1 MRALRWVG
9 LVSVVITLSSSRAGG
24 EPCRGARSLAIP
36 TSSFRLIERESGPVN
51 YYRVVSGPEG
61 EFVRS
66 EYRPG
71 YETAVVGHQV
81 AEEQRAGASQLRWTW
96 RARKL
101 PRGGNECAPGK
112 GDSAAVVYVTWK
124 RGMRYYTIKYVW
136 SSVGTP
142 GAVCAKQRNLFMA
155 QDTVILRSGG
165 PLEAW
170 KTEVI
175 DLPAAFRK
183 HFADGDAKASV
194 PDFMGVALMSD
205 GDQTK
210 SESSADFGKF
220 SLSLGPSC

>member
-9 LVSVVITLSSSRAGG
+9 LVSVVTTLSSSPAAG
-24 EPCRGARSLAIP
+24 EPCRAARTVAIP
-36 TSSFRLIERESGPVN
+36 PSSFRLIERESGPVN
-51 YYRVVSGPEG
+51 YYRVVSEPDGD
-61 EFVRS
+61 FVRS
-66 EYRPG
+66 EYRPS

-81 AEEQRAGASQLRWTW
+81 TEEQRSRASQLRWTW

-101 PRGGNECAPGK
+101 PRGGDECASDK
-112 GDSAAVVYVTWK
+112 GDSAAVVYLTWK
-124 RGMRYYTIKYVW
+124 RGMRHYTLKYVW

-142 GAVCAKQRNLFMA
+142 GAVCAKKRNPFVA

-165 PLEAW
+165 PLESW

-175 DLPAAFRK
+175 DLPGEFRK

-220 SLSLGPSC
+220 SLTVAPSC